1 MNKEEMAKA
10 AVEGLRE
17 DLPGLEETVASL
29 VPMLIMEASGQ
40 KLSTVDIVYRCLMAG
55 ATIASVHY
63 RSANKQAEEELNK
76 IMRKKNGL

>member
-1 MNKEEMAKA
+1 MDKEEMAKA

-29 VPMLIMEASGQ
+29 APLLVRELEASGQ
-40 KLSTVDIVYRCLMAG
+40 KLSTVDIVYRCLMVG
-55 ATIASVHY
+55 ATTASVHY

-76 IMRKKNGL
+76 IMRK